1 VKQNLREMY
10 IILQT
15 SFIFNILSDT
25 FVFLIIKKL
34 QSEIKD
40 KLKVNVDVVV
50 GSEQWEKSQVSFTI
64 LHKCI
69 EGRGGKFEKKIFRNE
84 I

>member
-1 VKQNLREMY
+1 MY
-10 IILQT
+10 IILKT
-15 SFIFNILSDT
+15 SFIFNILSDN

-50 GSEQWEKSQVSFTI
+50 GFEQWEKLLLTQS
-64 LHKCI
+64 
-69 EGRGGKFEKKIFRNE
+69 G
-84 I
+84 